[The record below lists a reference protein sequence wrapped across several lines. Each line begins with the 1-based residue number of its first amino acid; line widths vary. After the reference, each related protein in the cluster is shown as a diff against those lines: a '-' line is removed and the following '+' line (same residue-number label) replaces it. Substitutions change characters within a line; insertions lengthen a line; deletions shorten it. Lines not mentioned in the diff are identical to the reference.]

1 MSITFRV
8 VNRVEEY
15 NNLAKELKIPTLM
28 SPVSEATLAA
38 TREQAKHI
46 LNNILL
52 KKIDKIIKKK
62 HSKKLAGISAF
73 LNMIGFNPSSN
84 PANLSKL
91 MKAERILASIILEC
105 TNKEIGLMHADS
117 INLGRTHDL

>member
-1 MSITFRV
+1 MNITFRV

-15 NNLAKELKIPTLM
+15 NHLAKELKIPTLM
-28 SPVSEATLAA
+28 PPVSEATLVA

-46 LNNILL
+46 LNNTLL

-62 HSKKLAGISAF
+62 NNKKFTGISTF
-73 LNMIGFNPSSN
+73 LNMIGFNSGSN
-84 PANLSKL
+84 SANLSKL

-105 TNKEIGLMHADS
+105 TNKEVSLMHTDT
-117 INLGRTHDL
+117 INLGRTNDL